1 MNANPTYL
9 NVDVSEFP
17 SQNPFFFFNFYGYNP
32 FHHNFSQTKQFF
44 FILNGLRTL
53 PKKKKEWATHF
64 STIIEK
70 LTNLTYSYILLIE
83 TNKGR

>member
-1 MNANPTYL
+1 MNANPTYP

-17 SQNPFFFFNFYGYNP
+17 SQNPFFNFYGYNP
-32 FHHNFSQTKQFF
+32 FYHNFSQTKQFSL
-44 FILNGLRTL
+44 ILNGLRTL
-53 PKKKKEWATHF
+53 PKKKQEWATHF